1 MVIFLTELTS
11 NTATAATFLPILGGV
26 AVGIGIDPLLLCIP
40 AAMAAS
46 CAFMMPVAT
55 PPNAIVYGSGHVR
68 IGQMVRGGFVLNIVG
83 IVLVTLFT
91 LLAAVVFDIPLGR
104 GVSEQSGNGME
115 AAP

>member
-1 MVIFLTELTS
+1 
-11 NTATAATFLPILGGV
+11 
-26 AVGIGIDPLLLCIP
+26 
-40 AAMAAS
+40 
-46 CAFMMPVAT
+46 MMPVAT

-91 LLAAVVFDIPLGR
+91 YLAAVVFDIPLGR